1 MRRISSSVRPSL
13 KADLKNIAFSRVVRF
28 SPFRR
33 FDAGVGVVIS
43 SSVSE
48 SMTAGVLVPDDSV
61 RRRFRGKLE
70 AGVVATEDETD
81 DEEGVC

>member
-1 MRRISSSVRPSL
+1 
-13 KADLKNIAFSRVVRF
+13 
-28 SPFRR
+28 
-33 FDAGVGVVIS
+33 
-43 SSVSE
+43 
-48 SMTAGVLVPDDSV
+48 MTAGVLVPDDSV